1 MLHGKDE
8 LCSRSRAH
16 RIGVRPHGCVVL
28 AVAPR
33 PPRGDDR
40 ELAIRSHLRDGYAR
54 RCDSAVLRVEAGLK
68 VRRKAAFAD
77 RGLPCKRLPLPVTA
91 TPTAEPEPPAVPAVS
106 PSAAAAAAALE
117 DSLLGV

>member
-1 MLHGKDE
+1 M
-8 LCSRSRAH
+8 SPTWR
-16 RIGVRPHGCVVL
+16 GV
-28 AVAPR
+28 
-33 PPRGDDR
+33 
-40 ELAIRSHLRDGYAR
+40 HLRDGYAR

-106 PSAAAAAAALE
+106 PSAAAAAALE